1 MNPKTP
7 SLSLRWVLIIPFVVQ
22 IFAAVGVVGYFSYR
36 SGQRAVEDVVNQL
49 QNEISDRITERL
61 DTYLRTPSLVADNLS
76 LAIQTRELDINQIN
90 RDWELYL
97 WRHINLYDNV
107 KGVYVATEDLQYR
120 HIISQEEGLVMEL
133 FSLEDQFLRYY
144 LVDPKG
150 SVTDELI
157 EVLEKEF
164 KPRSRPWYT
173 APKQAGKAT
182 WTPIF
187 IWVQGDTMS
196 VDFATPVYGPSQQF
210 EGVVGTSFSLSNI
223 SDYLA
228 TLKIAESGEA
238 FILERSGA
246 VVATS
251 TGEKPHGIDLD
262 SQTVARLNAIDSQ
275 NTLMRQTT
283 QYLFDRFGSLEII
296 NSLTQDRYK
305 IEGRQYFLKVESY
318 RDNLG
323 LDWLIAIVIPESDFM
338 AQIYA
343 NIRTTLALC
352 LGALGIATF
361 LGILT
366 SRWILQP
373 ILRLQTASNS
383 LAAGQLDQAIEVKG
397 IHELSSLGS
406 AFNSMA
412 RQLQESFQALEDN
425 NAKLDQRVQQRT
437 AELKVAKEKAE
448 VANQAKSLFIANM
461 SHELRTPLN
470 GILGYAQV
478 LERSP
483 TISDKAQQ
491 QVHIIH
497 KCGTHLLGMINDIL
511 DLSKIEAGK
520 LDLMPKPVHL
530 TSCLQGVAEACR
542 VRAAQKGLEF
552 VYAVDPG
559 LPEGVELDEQRL
571 RQVLFN
577 LLSNA
582 IKFTQQGTVTL
593 QVSVAEVTRS
603 DYRRLRFGVTDTGVG
618 IAPAHLDQLFNAFVQ
633 VGDRQKQAEGTG
645 LGLAI
650 SRRLVQLMGS
660 QIEVQSA
667 VGQGSQFSF
676 ELEVPL
682 ATEWELSPST
692 LQNHAI
698 IGYAGER
705 RRVLVV
711 DDRWDNRSV
720 LVSLL
725 QPIGFEIVEAEE
737 GQKALA
743 VLQQQPFHL
752 MITDLA
758 MPVMDGFELLRQVQ
772 QLPIRPPKM
781 IVSSAYVSKQEQ
793 ELAMAAGADA
803 LLPKPVDA
811 AKLFELLA
819 RELGLEWQYVGN
831 EAPQDIT
838 SAPAAA
844 ITLPSRERLRSMYDA
859 ADAGDFRM
867 VRRQLEQLMATNPE
881 YEGFVRPL
889 LALAKKLKTDEIK
902 GMLAQYVDDEASG

>member
-1 MNPKTP
+1 MKPKTP

-22 IFAAVGVVGYFSYR
+22 IFAAVGVVGYFSFR
-36 SGQRAVEDVVNQL
+36 SGQQAVEDVVNQL

-61 DTYLRTPSLVADNLS
+61 DQYLRSTSIVAENLS
-76 LAIQTRELDINQIN
+76 RAVQTQELDIKQIN
-90 RDWELYL
+90 RNWDLYL
-97 WRHINLYDNV
+97 WRHLNLYDDL
-107 KGVYVATEDLQYR
+107 KGLYVATEDLQYR
-120 HIISQEEGLVMEL
+120 HILYRDVGIVMEL
-133 FSLEDQFLRYY
+133 YSLEDKFLRYY
-144 LVDPKG
+144 WVDANG
-150 SVTDELI
+150 NVTDQVI
-157 EVLEKEF
+157 QAFEK
-164 KPRSRPWYT
+164 KYDPHVRPWYT
-173 APKQAGKAT
+173 APKEAGKAI
-182 WTPIF
+182 WSPVF
-187 IWVQGDTMS
+187 VWVQGDTMS
-196 VDFATPVYGPSQQF
+196 VDLTTPIYGPSQQF
-210 EGVVGTSFSLSNI
+210 EGVVGASLSLENI
-223 SDYLA
+223 SNYLA
-228 TLKIAESGEA
+228 TLEIAKSGEV
-238 FILERSGA
+238 FIFERSGEI
-246 VVATS
+246 VATS
-251 TGEKPHGIDLD
+251 TGEIPHGLADD
-262 SQTVARLNAIDSQ
+262 GKTVARLNALDSQ
-275 NTLMRQTT
+275 NTLTSQTT
-283 QYLFDRFGSLEII
+283 QYLFDRFGSLENI
-296 NSLTQDRYK
+296 NSLTQDRYE

-352 LGALGIATF
+352 LGALGIATL

-593 QVSVAEVTRS
+593 QVSVAEVTRT
-603 DYRRLRFGVTDTGVG
+603 DYWRLRFVVTDTGVG
-618 IAPAHLDQLFNAFVQ
+618 IAPAHLEQLFDAFVQ

-645 LGLAI
+645 
-650 SRRLVQLMGS
+650 
-660 QIEVQSA
+660 SA
-667 VGQGSQFSF
+667 
-676 ELEVPL
+676 
-682 ATEWELSPST
+682 SPS
-692 LQNHAI
+692 
-698 IGYAGER
+698 
-705 RRVLVV
+705 
-711 DDRWDNRSV
+711 
-720 LVSLL
+720 
-725 QPIGFEIVEAEE
+725 
-737 GQKALA
+737 
-743 VLQQQPFHL
+743 
-752 MITDLA
+752 
-758 MPVMDGFELLRQVQ
+758 
-772 QLPIRPPKM
+772 
-781 IVSSAYVSKQEQ
+781 
-793 ELAMAAGADA
+793 
-803 LLPKPVDA
+803 
-811 AKLFELLA
+811 
-819 RELGLEWQYVGN
+819 
-831 EAPQDIT
+831 
-838 SAPAAA
+838 
-844 ITLPSRERLRSMYDA
+844 A
-859 ADAGDFRM
+859 AD
-867 VRRQLEQLMATNPE
+867 LYN
-881 YEGFVRPL
+881 
-889 LALAKKLKTDEIK
+889 
-902 GMLAQYVDDEASG
+902 